1 MTNLTIDCFYDMEY
15 NRIESS
21 LLKNKASMVKE
32 YRNGEI
38 TKETMIEK
46 HQFNPAILEKVLED
60 IDI

>member
-1 MTNLTIDCFYDMEY
+1 MEY